1 MALQQLR
8 LNVGSACF
16 LRHGLWRM
24 ADLGLELAVLKVI
37 QHWNEKNQ
45 TSWWE
50 EVTKAVIFDG
60 LVVLHHALAW
70 REVSNIDA
78 SF

>member
-1 MALQQLR
+1 
-8 LNVGSACF
+8 
-16 LRHGLWRM
+16 M
-24 ADLGLELAVLKVI
+24 ADLGLDLAVLKVI
-37 QHWNEKNQ
+37 QHWKEKNQ

>member
-1 MALQQLR
+1 
-8 LNVGSACF
+8 
-16 LRHGLWRM
+16 M